1 MINSASLDKLKR
13 SELVNEVLSISRKI
27 KIKGGGE
34 ALQVETRLSFVV
46 VHTKSNAPD
55 PIRTPKLS
63 DFRHG

>member
-1 MINSASLDKLKR
+1 MVGVTALIDGMK
-13 SELVNEVLSISRKI
+13 ESI
-27 KIKGGGE
+27 
-34 ALQVETRLSFVV
+34 VV